1 MNTLLV
7 SDKALS
13 VVNQYLHFH
22 FNDAVASIPY
32 FNNKRKVVR
41 GGLRGLVGKGSPR
54 DIFDEVEIAITKDKN
69 TTIGSG
75 ITHAADG
82 GAPLER
88 GAIKAGSYLP
98 DALTDDALKHFL
110 VDHNIGIDCSGFVY
124 YALEAE
130 LLARGKSTLDRYIS
144 FPFSKGILSKI
155 RSKFRPVENTGV
167 ATLAHDNNSRRID
180 LVDIKPADIITMTEG
195 PQERDHVLLVHQVD
209 YQNFK
214 PTTIHYT
221 HSIAWPSDGVYGTGV
236 RQGTIDILDI
246 KKPITE
252 QSWSEAGTISSGK
265 DANTQENYTFARAL
279 KARTEI
285 RRMLSL

>member
-13 VVNQYLHFH
+13 VINQYLHFR

-32 FNNKRKVVR
+32 YNNNRKVVR
-41 GGLRGLVGKGSPR
+41 AGLRGLVGKGSPR

-69 TTIGSG
+69 TSSG

-82 GAPLER
+82 GVPIER
-88 GAIKAGSYLP
+88 GAMKAGSYLP
-98 DALTDDALKHFL
+98 DALTNEALKHFL

-124 YALEAE
+124 YVLEAE
-130 LLARGKSTLDRYIS
+130 LLARGKGTLDRYID

-167 ATLAHDNNSRRID
+167 ATLAHDSNSKRVD
-180 LVDIKPADIITMTEG
+180 LTDIKPADIITMTEG
-195 PQERDHVLLVHQVD
+195 PQERDHVLFVHQVD

-214 PTTIHYT
+214 PITVHYT
-221 HSIAWPSDGVYGTGV
+221 HSIAWPTDGVYGTGV

-252 QSWSEAGTISSGK
+252 QKWSESSKISSGK
-265 DANTQENYTFARAL
+265 DANTQENYTYTRAL